1 MLTVFR
7 LVGRVIVRING
18 KKTIAIATPAIA
30 AIRTILRRLRNIICS
45 RIAEYSSE
53 LKAFF

>member
-45 RIAEYSSE
+45 RIAEYRSE